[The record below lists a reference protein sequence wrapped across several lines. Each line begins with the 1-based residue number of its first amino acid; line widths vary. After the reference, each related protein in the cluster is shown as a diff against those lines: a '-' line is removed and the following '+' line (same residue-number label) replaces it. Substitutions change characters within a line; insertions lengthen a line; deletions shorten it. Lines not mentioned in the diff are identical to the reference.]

1 QRHDGGQE
9 HGGRR
14 RSGGVDRRARILGP
28 DHAHRSSVPARPV
41 GHPTSRR
48 LDMARIPIAPPDMKD
63 QRPRYTL
70 GWRIGN
76 TIYVAGQLPYDK
88 DGTLIGPDIKAQAR
102 RCLHNIQ
109 RVVETGGGTMDDVV
123 KVTVF
128 VTDVRYREA
137 YAEARGEFFKAN
149 VPASTLVQ
157 ISNLSVPG
165 ALIEIEAVAVLDGG
179 GA

>member
-1 QRHDGGQE
+1 MPTSSTPSWTKFRTAM
-9 HGGRR
+9 RISNP
-14 RSGGVDRRARILGP
+14 SGGDRTGTYYRGP
-28 DHAHRSSVPARPV
+28 RQGREAVRSRNGGVV
-41 GHPTSRR
+41 
-48 LDMARIPIAPPDMKD
+48 MARIPIAPPGMKD

-88 DGTLIGPDIKAQAR
+88 DGTLIGPDIKSQAR

-165 ALIEIEAVAVLDGG
+165 ALIEIEAIAVVD
-179 GA
+179 